1 MRRTHTTRTVL
12 SVAALCTLGAAT
24 LTACGDSDSGSA
36 EAASGYSGE
45 IGSVDLSE
53 SCPATVVVQTDW
65 NPEAEHGH
73 LYELL
78 GPDPTINAGAKSVSG
93 PLFAS
98 GEYTGVDVEIR
109 SGGPAIGFQQVTAQM
124 YQDTDIMLG
133 YVDSDQAVQN
143 SLNNPTVG
151 VFAPLDINPQ
161 MIMWDPETY
170 PDVARIADLKDEGT
184 RVLYF
189 EGNAYMDYLTGE
201 GILDPEQVD
210 GSYDGSPSNFVA
222 AGGSVAQQGY
232 ASAEPFIYENEVA
245 EWGKPVAYELL
256 HDTGYPIYK
265 SMMAV
270 RSAELEDNS
279 ACLEKLVPVLQQA
292 EVEYFAE
299 PDRTNAVIVDAVE
312 QFNTGWVYSAELAD
326 FAVEAMLDREI
337 VGNGPD
343 STVGNFDEERLADI
357 VGMVTGIYEAADV
370 AIAEDVAP
378 ETIATNRFID
388 PAIGMN

>member
-1 MRRTHTTRTVL
+1 MRRTTAPRTAV
-12 SVAALCTLGAAT
+12 SVAALCALGAVT
-24 LTACGDSDSGSA
+24 LTACGGSESA
-36 EAASGYSGE
+36 EASSGYTGE
-45 IGSVDLSE
+45 IGAVDLSE
-53 SCPATVVVQTDW
+53 VCPEKVVVQTDW

-78 GPDPTINAGAKSVSG
+78 GPEPTIEAGAKSVSG

-98 GEYTGVDVEIR
+98 GEYTGVDVEVR
-109 SGGPAIGFQQVTAQM
+109 AGGPAIGFQQVTAQM

-133 YVDSDQAVQN
+133 YVDADQAVQN
-143 SLNNPTVG
+143 SLNNPTIG

-170 PDVARIADLKDEGT
+170 PDVETVSDLKDENT

-189 EGNAYMDYLTGE
+189 EGNAYMDYLLGE
-201 GILDPEQVD
+201 GILDPAQVD

-222 AGGSVAQQGY
+222 SGGAVAQQGF

-245 EWGKPVAYELL
+245 EWGKPVKYQLL
-256 HDTGYPIYK
+256 HDLGYPIYK

-270 RSAELEDNS
+270 RSAELEDS
-279 ACLEKLVPVLQQA
+279 AACLEKLVPVLQQA
-292 EVEYFAE
+292 EVEYFEDPA
-299 PDRTNAVIVDAVE
+299 RTNAVIVDAVE

-326 FAVEAMLDREI
+326 FAVEAMLEREL
-337 VGNGPD
+337 VGNGPNATIGD
-343 STVGNFDEERLADI
+343 FDDERLAD
-357 VGMVTGIYEAADV
+357 MVAKVKGVYEAADV
-370 AIAEDVAP
+370 AIAEDVSP
-378 ETIATNRFID
+378 GTVATNQFID

>member
-1 MRRTHTTRTVL
+1 MRRTTAPRTAV
-12 SVAALCTLGAAT
+12 SVAALCALGAVT
-24 LTACGDSDSGSA
+24 LTACGGSESA
-36 EAASGYSGE
+36 EASSGYTGE
-45 IGSVDLSE
+45 IGAVDLSE
-53 SCPATVVVQTDW
+53 VCPEKVVVQTDW

-73 LYELL
+73 VYELL
-78 GPDPTINAGAKSVSG
+78 GPEPTIDAGSKSVSG

-109 SGGPAIGFQQVTAQM
+109 AGGPAIGFQQVTAQM

-133 YVDSDQAVQN
+133 YVDADQAVQN
-143 SLNNPTVG
+143 SLNNPTIG

-170 PDVARIADLKDEGT
+170 PGVETVRDLKDENT

-189 EGNAYMDYLTGE
+189 EGNAYMDYLLGE
-201 GILDPEQVD
+201 GILDPAQVD

-222 AGGSVAQQGY
+222 SGGAVAQQGF

-245 EWGKPVAYELL
+245 EWGKPVKYQLL
-256 HDTGYPIYK
+256 HDLGYPIYK

-270 RSAELEDNS
+270 RSGELGDSS

-292 EVEYFAE
+292 EVEYFEDPA
-299 PDRTNAVIVDAVE
+299 RTNAVIVDAVE

-326 FAVEAMLDREI
+326 FAVEAMLEREL
-337 VGNGPD
+337 VGNGPNATIGD
-343 STVGNFDEERLADI
+343 FDTERLAD
-357 VGMVTGIYEAADV
+357 MVAKVKGVYEAAGV
-370 AIAEDVAP
+370 PTAEDVSP
-378 ETIATNRFID
+378 ETVATNQFID
-388 PAIGMN
+388 PAIGLK

>member
-12 SVAALCTLGAAT
+12 SVAAVCTLGAAT
-24 LTACGDSDSGSA
+24 LTACGGGDTET
-36 EAASGYSGE
+36 EAASGYTGE
-45 IGSVDLSE
+45 IGAVDLSE

-78 GPDPTINAGAKSVSG
+78 GPDPTIDAAAKAVSG

-109 SGGPAIGFQQVTAQM
+109 TGGPAIGFQQVTAQM
-124 YQDTDIMLG
+124 YQDPDIMLG

-201 GILDPEQVD
+201 GILDPAQVD

-222 AGGSVAQQGY
+222 AGGTVAQQGY
-232 ASAEPFIYENEVA
+232 ASAEPFIYENEVP

-270 RSAELEDNS
+270 RSAELEDNA
-279 ACLEKLVPVLQQA
+279 ACLEMLVPVLQQA
-292 EVEYFAE
+292 EVEYFAD
-299 PDRTNAVIVDAVE
+299 PSRTNEVIVDAVE
-312 QFNTGWVYSAELAD
+312 QFNTGWVYSDELAD
-326 FAVEAMLDREI
+326 FAVEAMLEREI

-343 STVGNFDEERLADI
+343 STIGNFDEDRLADI
-357 VGMVTGIYEAADV
+357 VELVSGIYEAADV
-370 AIAEDVAP
+370 SIAEDVTP

-388 PAIGMN
+388 PTIGMN

>member
-270 RSAELEDNS
+270 RSAELEDDS